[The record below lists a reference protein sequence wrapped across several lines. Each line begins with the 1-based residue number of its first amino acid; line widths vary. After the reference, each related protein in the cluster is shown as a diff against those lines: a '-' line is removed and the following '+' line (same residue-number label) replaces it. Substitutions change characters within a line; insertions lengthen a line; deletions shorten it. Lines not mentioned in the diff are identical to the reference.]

1 MSPSLKLSPADCPL
15 ASLHYPPGLTF
26 SRSSSAPPSA
36 APPPPP
42 CPVPYTLTPPPLASQ
57 DPHHLVWAS
66 LLLSPNR
73 RCLVLRPH
81 GPSPARRGWSGHLGS
96 GIPENPCY
104 KAGTS
109 IMRRGCRPRRR
120 VESQATLWDLCR
132 SSPDPGGNGRTAL
145 NSSSQE
151 ALPHP
156 LTVWSPRSDPVLCI
170 CQELEDASRLIDPR
184 NSPRHQGGGC
194 PSIRGCDPLWTGSP
208 TGAQLT
214 LSRHYW
220 VVI

>member
-1 MSPSLKLSPADCPL
+1 M
-15 ASLHYPPGLTF
+15 
-26 SRSSSAPPSA
+26 
-36 APPPPP
+36 
-42 CPVPYTLTPPPLASQ
+42 PPLCTPKG
-57 DPHHLVWAS
+57 DT
-66 LLLSPNR
+66 R
-73 RCLVLRPH
+73 K
-81 GPSPARRGWSGHLGS
+81 GWSGHLGS

-109 IMRRGCRPRRR
+109 IMRRGFRTRRR
-120 VESQATLWDLCR
+120 VESQAMLWDFCR

-145 NSSSQE
+145 NSSSHE

-156 LTVWSPRSDPVLCI
+156 LTVWSPDPVLHPLGI
-170 CQELEDASRLIDPR
+170 RVWDASRLIDPR
-184 NSPRHQGGGC
+184 NPPTSPGGPPPC
-194 PSIRGCDPLWTGSP
+194 TPLWTGIP